1 MTAQHYHFIGIGGIG
16 MGALATLLLEKGH
29 KVSGSDV
36 KENSMTKNLK
46 GLGAQIYIG
55 HDAANMNGAQYVIY
69 SSAIQTDNAEI
80 AEARRKGVP
89 ILQRA
94 KLLANLMREHE
105 GVTIAGAHGKTTTT
119 SMVANLLIQAGLNPT
134 TAVGGIVGG
143 TKSNAR
149 LGNGKYFVSE
159 VDESDGSFLNF
170 TPKYSIITNID
181 REHLDYYKNWNS
193 LCNAYEEFI
202 GRTQKDGRL
211 IVCADD
217 ENLFRMAQASR
228 LHYQTY
234 GLSPRNNIYA
244 VDIQCADFSTSYEC
258 WADGKEIGKI
268 TLNVP
273 GKHNVL
279 NSLACIGLGLSLGIS
294 FDVIQKSL
302 KEFREVKRRF
312 QLLTDARGIRV
323 VDDYAHHPTEITATL
338 NAASHI
344 HKKRLVV
351 VFQPHRYSRFQM
363 LFKEFAQ
370 SLKNADYLIVTDV
383 YAAGEEPL
391 AGINAENF
399 VMLMKEMSKNDVVY
413 CKKESIISHLN
424 TTGKTGDLILML
436 GAGDITKIAHDFSE
450 QLESRFTGASQSVAK
465 RNGNV

>member
-16 MGALATLLLEKGH
+16 MGALATLLIEKGC
-29 KVSGSDV
+29 KVCGSDV
-36 KENSMTKNLK
+36 KENSMTKNLNA
-46 GLGAQIYIG
+46 LGARIYIG
-55 HDAANMNGAQYVIY
+55 HDAAHINGAQVVVY
-69 SSAIQTDNAEI
+69 SSAIQSDNPEI
-80 AEARRKGVP
+80 MEARRKGVP

-105 GVTIAGAHGKTTTT
+105 GITIAGAHGKTTTT

-149 LGNGKYFVSE
+149 LGGGKYFVSE

-181 REHLDYYKNWNS
+181 LEHLDYYKNWNS
-193 LCNAYEEFI
+193 ICQAYEEFV

-211 IVCADD
+211 IVCAED
-217 ENLFRMAQASR
+217 ENLLRIVQASR
-228 LHYQTY
+228 LPYQTY
-234 GLSPRNNIYA
+234 GLSSQHHIYA
-244 VDIQCADFSTSYEC
+244 VDLQWADFSARYEC
-258 WADGKEIGKI
+258 WSDGRKMGPIE
-268 TLNVP
+268 LQVP

-279 NSLACIGLGLSLGIS
+279 NSLACIGLGLSLNIP

-312 QLLTDARGIRV
+312 QLLTDTQGIRV

-338 NAASHI
+338 EAASRI
-344 HKKRLVV
+344 HQQRLVV

-383 YAAGEEPL
+383 YAASEEPL

-399 VMLMKEMSKNDVVY
+399 VKLMKEITKKDVVY
-413 CKKESIISHLN
+413 CKKEDIISHLHA
-424 TTGKTGDLILML
+424 TARTGDLIMML
-436 GAGDITKIAHDFSE
+436 GAGDITKIAHDFAE
-450 QLESRFTGASQSVAK
+450 QLEARVSQSAAK
-465 RNGNV
+465 YI

>member
-16 MGALATLLLEKGH
+16 MGALATLLIEKGC

-36 KENSMTKNLK
+36 KENSMTKNLN
-46 GLGAQIYIG
+46 GLGALIYIG
-55 HDAANMNGAQYVIY
+55 HAAAHINGAEVVIY
-69 SSAIQTDNAEI
+69 SSAIQADNPEMM
-80 AEARRKGVP
+80 EARRKGVP

-105 GVTIAGAHGKTTTT
+105 GITIAGAHGKTTTT
-119 SMVANLLIQAGLNPT
+119 SMVANLLIHAGLNPT

-149 LGNGKYFVSE
+149 LGSGKYFVSE

-181 REHLDYYKNWNS
+181 LEHLDYYKNWNS
-193 LCNAYEEFI
+193 ICQAYEEFI

-211 IVCADD
+211 IVCAED
-217 ENLFRMAQASR
+217 ENLLKIVQASR
-228 LHYQTY
+228 LPYQTY
-234 GLSPRNNIYA
+234 GLSPQHHICA
-244 VDIQCADFSTSYEC
+244 VDIQLADFSARYEC
-258 WADGKEIGKI
+258 WVDGKKMGPIE
-268 TLNVP
+268 LQVP

-279 NSLACIGLGLSLGIS
+279 NSLACIGLGLSLNIP

-312 QLLTDARGIRV
+312 QLLTDTRGIRV

-338 NAASHI
+338 EAASRVHQQ
-344 HKKRLVV
+344 RLVV

-370 SLKNADYLIVTDV
+370 SLKIAGYLIVTDV
-383 YAAGEEPL
+383 YAASEEPI
-391 AGINAENF
+391 AGINADNF
-399 VMLMKEMSKNDVVY
+399 VGLMKEISKKDVVY
-413 CKKESIISHLN
+413 CKKEDIISHLH
-424 TTGKTGDLILML
+424 TTAKTGDLIMML

-450 QLESRFTGASQSVAK
+450 QLEARVTRASQPAAK
-465 RNGNV
+465 YI